1 MLTENQCQQIEHG
14 LTESVEPRKVGA
26 YLCLHMGL
34 MLSEVCALR
43 WGDIDLA
50 AGTVDIRNMAVKAG
64 SGLGL
69 LPADM
74 PRSLPMP
81 PHVHRFLCRW
91 EGLYPGPGCFVMTG
105 SEELPAFYMMQN
117 VLSAVNKRRAVA
129 ATLSAM
135 DLRNAFIRRCIESG
149 MDLYTLCFY
158 VGIRQPNV
166 ILKRFEEYFTAKPE
180 TVAVL
185 EKYSPDRKIPL
196 SASEGAGRMNLL
208 ILGAGSQGPVVR
220 EIAEALG
227 VFSEIAFL
235 DDDPNNKLAI
245 GPLSDYKK
253 LRYAFPAAIPSF
265 GDSQLRRTY
274 FDKLLAAGYAIPR
287 LIHPSATISKSNV
300 KLGSGVVVEAKV
312 IIANDVTVEDNVIL
326 SAGCVLDRECVI
338 QADSH
343 VGCACTITRGSRVPE
358 KLRVPAGA
366 VYDNKPGGKEN
377 V

>member
-1 MLTENQCQQIEHG
+1 MLTEEQCRQIEYS
-14 LTESVEPRKVGA
+14 LTENVQPRKVGA

-43 WGDIDLA
+43 RGDIDLE
-50 AGTVDIRNMAVKAG
+50 AGTVNICRIAVKAED
-64 SGLGL
+64 GLRL
-69 LPADM
+69 IEADM
-74 PRSLPMP
+74 PRCLPMP
-81 PHVHRFLCRW
+81 PHVRRFLCRW
-91 EGLYPGPGCFVMTG
+91 EGLYKTPGCFIMSG
-105 SEELPAFYMMQN
+105 DEELPAFYLMQN
-117 VLSAVNKRRAVA
+117 VLSAINKRGEIA

-135 DLRNAFIRRCIESG
+135 DLRNAFIRRCIQSG
-149 MDLYTLCFY
+149 MDLYSLCFY

-166 ILKRFEEYFTAKPE
+166 ILKRFGEYFTAKPE
-180 TVAVL
+180 TVALL
-185 EKYSPDRKIPL
+185 EKYSLESRIPIA
-196 SASEGAGRMNLL
+196 ASEGTARMNLL

-227 VFSEIAFL
+227 IFSEIAFL
-235 DDDPNNKLAI
+235 DDDPKNKLAI

-265 GDSQLRRTY
+265 GDSELRRKY
-274 FDKLLAAGYAIPR
+274 FDKLLEAGYAIPR

-312 IIANDVTVEDNVIL
+312 IIANDATVADNVIL

-338 QADSH
+338 QEDSH
-343 VGCACTITRGSRVPE
+343 VGCACTVTRGSVVPA

-366 VYDNKPGGKEN
+366 VYDKR
-377 V
+377 